1 MADSSITYPR
11 PSTNDSRDLAI
22 AYRICPRIAK
32 VAQSLPL
39 GQSKLQQAAVCLSSF
54 RKSLGSLRIKLW
66 AILDG
71 CPCEYQRLFE
81 DHFAPEDLVVLQVDH
96 LGNRGTF
103 AKQIDILLSQQDADL
118 VYFAEDDY
126 LYLAGQFPR
135 MVDFLHTHADVDFI
149 SPYDH
154 PDCYRLQLHRES
166 KWLRVHEG
174 HHWRTASSTCLTFL
188 TRKTT
193 LARYERTF
201 RTYASRNND
210 CALWLSLTRHRV
222 YNPFLFAAFLASRN
236 SDWQIIAK
244 AWRYCWPQILSGR
257 TATLW
262 APVPSIAT
270 HLCAGHLSPATD
282 WITLMQ
288 QEAYALSRSHS
299 DLSAYRHA

>member
-1 MADSSITYPR
+1 MVDSFTVCAR
-11 PSTNDSRDLAI
+11 PPVRDSYDLAV
-22 AYRICPRIAK
+22 AYRIYPKVAK
-32 VAQSLPL
+32 LAQSLPL

-54 RKSLGSLRIKLW
+54 RKSLGSLRVKLW

-71 CPCEYQRLFE
+71 CPSEYRRLFE
-81 DHFAPEDLVVLQVDH
+81 DHFAAEHLVVLEVDH
-96 LGNRGTF
+96 LGNRATF
-103 AKQIDILLSQQDADL
+103 AKQIDILLSQQDAEL

-126 LYLAGQFPR
+126 LYLADQFPR
-135 MVDFLHTHADVDFI
+135 MVDFLRSHADVDFV

-154 PDCYRLQLHRES
+154 PDCYHLKLHREP

-188 TRKTT
+188 TRKTA

-210 CALWLSLTRHRV
+210 CALWLSLTRHRI
-222 YNPFLFAAFLASRN
+222 YDPFLFAAFLASRN
-236 SDWQIIAK
+236 SHWQIIAK

-262 APVPSIAT
+262 VPVPSIAT
-270 HLCAGHLSPATD
+270 HLCEGHLSPATD

-288 QEAYALSRSHS
+288 QEASALSQSHS
-299 DLSAYRHA
+299 ELLAY